1 MTVRDN
7 KSHAVTSV
15 QTVQLNTRCEKSDLR
30 TNDCRYLQ
38 RKGRQLTGLN
48 KCDVIPSETG
58 LPCKL
63 NNRCEKQRIFWK
75 DDLVKTLS
83 KKGVGGGG
91 ATEVAFPKLSFSCCI
106 SLIKTGFWKVACA
119 ECTSFQEPELRCNG
133 QHNISRV
140 VFTEILLDLNEY
152 FCATSLNTLAR

>member
-1 MTVRDN
+1 MKVRDN
-7 KSHAVTSV
+7 KSHAVISV
-15 QTVQLNTRCEKSDLR
+15 QTVQLNARCEKSDLR
-30 TNDCRYLQ
+30 TNDCRNLR
-38 RKGRQLTGLN
+38 RKGRQLMGLN
-48 KCDVIPSETG
+48 KCDVILSETG

-75 DDLVKTLS
+75 DDPMKTLGE
-83 KKGVGGGG
+83 KGGGGG
-91 ATEVAFPKLSFSCCI
+91 AEEAFPELSFSCCLR
-106 SLIKTGFWKVACA
+106 LIKTGFWKVACA